1 MLVGA
6 RSEPMRIRA
15 ETTSSIVLL
24 RPPVPVAIDANT
36 ARASHDRVSA
46 LSRCRCATTRCPS
59 RSRNVRLRFSSLV
72 LCRLCV
78 WSDCWVLK
86 RGFVGAHGTDR
97 TSKWPVPMCLVSVG
111 QREPFNEPGKKKRA
125 HGHVSFFIYPSYST
139 AHAFPFPCDEAKE
152 STAHLQLPILTVP
165 LNPLLYGI
173 FNLGT
178 TWRLLRLCAEASP
191 WYKDM

>member
-111 QREPFNEPGKKKRA
+111 QREPFNEPGKKET
-125 HGHVSFFIYPSYST
+125 ST
-139 AHAFPFPCDEAKE
+139 RSCLLFHISILFHRSCFSISVRRGKGVYRSSATANSNGSPE
-152 STAHLQLPILTVP
+152 SSSVW
-165 LNPLLYGI
+165 
-173 FNLGT
+173 NL
-178 TWRLLRLCAEASP
+178 
-191 WYKDM
+191 